1 MEGIRIGE
9 INHYYNQISVAVID
23 LSDTIRVGDVI
34 HILGRTTDFR
44 QNVTSMQIE
53 HQSIEEAGLG
63 QEVAIKMTRRV
74 RRGDKV
80 FKLTGQEKSS
90 V

>member
-9 INHYYNQISVAVID
+9 ITHYYNQINVAVIY
-23 LSDTIRVGDVI
+23 LSGTIRIGDVI

-44 QNVTSMQIE
+44 QNVTSLQIE
-53 HQSIEEAGLG
+53 HQSIEEASPSK
-63 QEVAIKMTRRV
+63 EVALKVTRRV

-80 FKLTGQEKSS
+80 FKLTGEN
-90 V
+90 

>member
-9 INHYYNQISVAVID
+9 INHYYDQISVAVID
-23 LSDTIRVGDVI
+23 LSDIIQVGDVI

-53 HQSIEEAGLG
+53 HQSIEEAGSG
-63 QEVAIKMTRRV
+63 QEIALKVTQRV

-80 FKLTGQEKSS
+80 FKLVGE
-90 V
+90 